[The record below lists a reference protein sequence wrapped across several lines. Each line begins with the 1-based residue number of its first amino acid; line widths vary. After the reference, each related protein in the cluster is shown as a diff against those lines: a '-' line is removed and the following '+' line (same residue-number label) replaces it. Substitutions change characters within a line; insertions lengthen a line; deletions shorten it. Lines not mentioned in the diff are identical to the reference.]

1 MKLILFVLQD
11 AEKLLDLLT
20 AWKAVGVSGATVLF
34 STGMGR
40 LHLTAP
46 LLDDLPLMPSLN
58 DFYVHDEKL
67 SRTVL
72 TIVHDEM
79 VEKII
84 TVTEQTV
91 GDLNKPGTGI
101 LVILPTDSV
110 HGLIEYKKQADAS
123 GSPV

>member
-11 AEKLLDLLT
+11 ARKLLDLLT
-20 AWKAVGVSGATVLF
+20 AWKEAGASGATVLF

-46 LLDDLPLMPSLN
+46 LLDDLPLMPSIS
-58 DFYVHDEKL
+58 DFYVHDEEM
-67 SRTVL
+67 SRTIF
-72 TIVHDEM
+72 TIVRDEM

-84 TVTEQTV
+84 SVTEQIV

-101 LVILPTDSV
+101 LVVLPADGV
-110 HGLIEYKKQADAS
+110 HGLIEYGKQTDE
-123 GSPV
+123 PE

>member
-11 AEKLLDLLT
+11 ARKLLDLLT
-20 AWKAVGVSGATVLF
+20 AWKEAGASGATVLF

-46 LLDDLPLMPSLN
+46 LLDDLPLMPSIS
-58 DFYVHDEKL
+58 DFYVHDEEM
-67 SRTVL
+67 SRTIF
-72 TIVHDEM
+72 TIVRDEM

-84 TVTEQTV
+84 SVTEQIV

-101 LVILPTDSV
+101 LVVLPADSV
-110 HGLIEYKKQADAS
+110 HGLIEYGKQTDE
-123 GSPV
+123 PE

>member
-11 AEKLLDLLT
+11 ARKLLDLLT
-20 AWKAVGVSGATVLF
+20 AWKEAGASGATVLF

-46 LLDDLPLMPSLN
+46 LLDDLPLMPSIS
-58 DFYVHDEKL
+58 DFYVHDEEM
-67 SRTVL
+67 SRTIF
-72 TIVHDEM
+72 TIVRDEM

-84 TVTEQTV
+84 SVTEQIV

-101 LVILPTDSV
+101 LVVLPADSV
-110 HGLIEYKKQADAS
+110 LGLIEYGKQTDE
-123 GSPV
+123 PE

>member
-11 AEKLLDLLT
+11 AQKLLDLLT
-20 AWKAVGVSGATVLF
+20 AWKEAGVSGATVLF

-46 LLDDLPLMPSLN
+46 LLDDLPLMPSLS
-58 DFYVHDEKL
+58 DFYVHDEEL
-67 SRTVL
+67 SRTIFSV
-72 TIVHDEM
+72 VNDEM

-84 TVTEQTV
+84 AVTEQIV

-101 LVILPTDSV
+101 LIVLPTDSV
-110 HGLIEYKKQADAS
+110 HGLIEYKFS
-123 GSPV
+123 